1 MSSQNNGI
9 GNYPES
15 DAETEGGMLDL
26 FSPLKKYDLITSGK
40 STEIRL
46 FTVLERYVY
55 TKNTAW
61 NKINKILS
69 VGIE

>member
-9 GNYPES
+9 GNFPES
-15 DAETEGGMLDL
+15 DVEIEGGMLDL

-55 TKNTAW
+55 TENTVCS
-61 NKINKILS
+61 KIYKIVT